1 MLLDARKKA
10 FDLDHAVPWGRSRA
24 DYCAFFDLGDLPRNA
39 RILDCAA
46 GPSSFTAESTRLG
59 WDVTAVDPLYRHS
72 ADEIARRI
80 EAEVPRQVE
89 SLQRARDRFVWGRYG
104 TPEKLAE
111 MRLAAM
117 RAFLDDYRE
126 AAGSGRYLAAGLPIL
141 PFHERRFD
149 LALCSH
155 FLFLYSHLFDAAF
168 HIVAIAQLLRAARE
182 VRIFPLLD
190 LDGAPSAHLGPL
202 RQALA
207 ARGAESEI
215 RLVPYEFQRGGDR
228 MLRILAPP

>member
-1 MLLDARKKA
+1 MPNDGRKL

-24 DYCAFFDLGDLPRNA
+24 DYCAFFDLGDMPPTA

-46 GPSSFTAESTRLG
+46 GPSCFTAESMRLG
-59 WDVTAVDPLYRHS
+59 WDVTAVDPLYHHN
-72 ADEIARRI
+72 AAEIARRI
-80 EAEVPRQVE
+80 EAEVPRQVD
-89 SLQRARDRFVWGRYG
+89 SLRRARHHFVWDRYG
-104 TPEKLAE
+104 TPEALVE
-111 MRLAAM
+111 QRLAAM

-126 AAGSGRYLAAGLPIL
+126 AQGSARYLAAALPIL
-141 PFHERRFD
+141 PFRERCFD

-155 FLFLYSHLFDAAF
+155 FLFLYGHLFDAAF
-168 HIVAIAQLLRAARE
+168 HIVAIAGLLRAARE

-190 LDGAPSAHLGPL
+190 LEGAPSAHLGPV

-215 RLVPYEFQRGGDR
+215 RPVPYEFQRGGNR
-228 MLRILAPP
+228 MLRILTPP